1 MRILFVAMAYSVHTA
16 RYIDQIADEG
26 WDLHLVC
33 SRDSGR
39 VHPLLRGVTVHHS
52 AYHVDAHHSDFNPHV
67 KQRGALGF
75 NVPLL
80 NHRLHRPLDILARG
94 TRRALRTYRPAYQ
107 AANLA
112 QLIRRLK
119 PDFVHAI
126 EFQAGAYLV
135 LEARDRL
142 LAEGHE
148 FPAFIATNLGPD
160 LYYYRHL
167 DGHKTKI
174 DQLLQVIDYYDC
186 ECARDVALARELGLQ
201 TENIWPVTPNP
212 GGFDLDRLHKLRSS
226 KPPSTRKII
235 MIKGYQTRWG
245 RALFALRAIR
255 QCADL
260 IQELGYR
267 IVIFGTHADVDLT
280 AQILRDQTGLDIEI
294 LPPDLP
300 HENILHWFGQARTS
314 IGVSMSDA
322 ASISML
328 EAMSMAAF
336 PIQSYTACADEWF
349 THGETGLIVD
359 PEDPNDIE
367 AALRRAI
374 TDDALVDAAAER
386 NLATARARLDRE
398 KIKRTIIDQYKRAY
412 ATLKPSR

>member
-16 RYIDQIADEG
+16 RYIDQIADQG

-52 AYHVDAHHSDFNPHV
+52 AYHVDAHHPDFNPHV
-67 KQRGALGF
+67 KQRGVLGF

-94 TRRALRTYRPAYQ
+94 IRRALRTYRPTYQ
-107 AANLA
+107 VANLA
-112 QLIRRLK
+112 RLIRDLR
-119 PDFVHAI
+119 PDFIHAL
-126 EFQAGAYLV
+126 EFQAAGYLT
-135 LEARDRL
+135 LEARDHL
-142 LAEGHE
+142 LAQGDD
-148 FPAFIATNLGPD
+148 FPVFIATNWGSD
-160 LYYYRHL
+160 LYYFRHL
-167 DGHKTKI
+167 DEHKARITRLLEAI
-174 DQLLQVIDYYDC
+174 DIYDC
-186 ECARDVALARELGLQ
+186 ECERDIDLAHELGLK
-201 TENIWPVTPNP
+201 TSHTWTPTPNA
-212 GGFDLDRLHKLRSS
+212 GGFDFDRLARLRSPRS
-226 KPPSTRKII
+226 PSARKII
-235 MIKGYQTRWG
+235 MLKGYQTRFG

-255 QCADL
+255 QCEDA
-260 IQELGYR
+260 IRAGGYR
-267 IVIFGTHADVDLT
+267 VVIFGTMPDVDLA
-280 AQILRDQTGLDIEI
+280 AQVLRDQTGLDIEI

-300 HENILHWFGQARTS
+300 HTDILHWFGQARTS

-328 EAMSMAAF
+328 EAMVMGAF

-374 TDDALVDAAAER
+374 TDDALVNAAAEH

-398 KIKRTIIDQYKRAY
+398 QIKRIIIDQYKHAY
-412 ATLKPSR
+412 AALKPSR

>member
-52 AYHVDAHHSDFNPHV
+52 AYHVDAQQPNFNTHV
-67 KQRGALGF
+67 RHRGVLGF
-75 NVPLL
+75 NVPVL

-94 TRRALRTYRPAYQ
+94 TRRVLRTYRPAYQ
-107 AANLA
+107 SVNLA
-112 QLIRRLK
+112 RLIRELQ

-135 LEARDRL
+135 LNARDRL
-142 LAEGHE
+142 LAEGHD
-148 FPAFIATNLGPD
+148 FPAFIATNLGHD

-167 DGHKTKI
+167 DDHREKI
-174 DQLLQVIDYYDC
+174 HRLLQVIDYYDC
-186 ECARDVALARELGLQ
+186 ECARDVAIARELGLR

-212 GGFDLDRLHKLRSS
+212 GGFDLERLDQLRSP
-226 KPPSTRKII
+226 KPPSARKII

-245 RALFALRAIR
+245 RALFALRAVR

-267 IVIFGTHADVDLT
+267 VVIFGTHTDVDVT
-280 AQILRDQTGLDIEI
+280 AQVLRAQTGLDIEI
-294 LPPDLP
+294 LPPDLR
-300 HENILHWFGQARTS
+300 HADILHWFGQARTS
-314 IGVSMSDA
+314 VGVSTSDA

-328 EAMSMAAF
+328 EAMSMGAL

-386 NLATARARLDRE
+386 NLITARERLDRE
-398 KIKRTIIDQYKRAY
+398 KIKRTVIEQYEQAY
-412 ATLKPSR
+412 ATFKLSR